1 MSKTFEQALPPQSFV
16 SRIPFYYG
24 WVNMIFAAI
33 AMVATLPARS
43 VGIGLITEPL
53 LQDLNLQRVSFGQMN
68 FWATL
73 AGASFSLLCGPA
85 IDRFGVR
92 TVVTVVLFALSW
104 IVLAFSSVASA
115 AMLLVLLILM
125 RGFGQS
131 ALSVVSLTMI
141 GKWFVRR
148 LSKAMGV
155 FSVLVSLGFV
165 VAIVLSEN
173 AVLEHGWRTMWATLG
188 WGLMFAAGLSLL
200 FVRRSPESVGL
211 EPDRESATQRES
223 QESATGFNLKGA
235 LMTPAFWIFAVGSAL
250 YNLVIAGVLLFN
262 QSILNELG
270 FDETVFRN
278 AMAIFMFMGLAGN
291 LLAGWLGKHHF
302 LGRLMTIAMLLVSV
316 YLLTF
321 PYLTSQSQ
329 VLVHAAT
336 LGLSGGVVSVVFF
349 TAFGKV
355 FGRPHLGK
363 IQGAAQV
370 LTVFASASGPW
381 ILASV
386 FENTGSYS
394 PAFSAIALPI
404 AVVAIA
410 AWFVRIPK
418 PEESA

>member
-1 MSKTFEQALPPQSFV
+1 MT
-16 SRIPFYYG
+16 
-24 WVNMIFAAI
+24 FAAI

-115 AMLLVLLILM
+115 ALLLVLLILM

-148 LSKAMGV
+148 LSKAMGI

-173 AVLEHGWRTMWATLG
+173 AVLEHGWRTMWSTLG
-188 WGLMFAAGLSLL
+188 WGVMIAAGLSLL

-211 EPDRESATQRES
+211 EPDRKSATQRES

-235 LMTPAFWIFAVGSAL
+235 LTTPAFWIFALGSAL

-291 LLAGWLGKHHF
+291 LLAAWLGKHHF

-386 FENTGSYS
+386 FENSGSYA
-394 PAFSAIALPI
+394 PAFTAIALPV
-404 AVVAIA
+404 AGVAIA

-418 PEESA
+418 PEEALSR

>member
-1 MSKTFEQALPPQSFV
+1 
-16 SRIPFYYG
+16 
-24 WVNMIFAAI
+24 MIFAAI

-73 AGASFSLLCGPA
+73 LGASFSLLCGPA

-115 AMLLVLLILM
+115 AMLLVYLILM

-131 ALSVVSLTMI
+131 ALSVASLTMV

-148 LSKAMGV
+148 LSKAMGL
-155 FSVLVSLGFV
+155 FSILVSVGFT
-165 VAIVLSEN
+165 VAIVVSEN
-173 AVLEHGWRTMWATLG
+173 AVLEHGWRSMWSSLG

-211 EPDRESATQRES
+211 EPDRESVTKKEP

-270 FDETVFRN
+270 FDERVFRN

-302 LGRLMTIAMLLVSV
+302 LGRLMTIAMLLVSA

-418 PEESA
+418 PEEALSQ

>member
-1 MSKTFEQALPPQSFV
+1 
-16 SRIPFYYG
+16 
-24 WVNMIFAAI
+24 MIFAAI

-115 AMLLVLLILM
+115 ALLLVLLILM

-188 WGLMFAAGLSLL
+188 WGLMFTAGLSLL

-211 EPDRESATQRES
+211 EPDRKSATQRES

-235 LMTPAFWIFAVGSAL
+235 LLTPAFWIFALGSAL

-291 LLAGWLGKHHF
+291 LLAAWLGKHHF

-321 PYLTSQSQ
+321 PFLTSQSQ

-394 PAFSAIALPI
+394 PAFTAIALPI

-418 PEESA
+418 PEEALEIELS

>member
-1 MSKTFEQALPPQSFV
+1 
-16 SRIPFYYG
+16 
-24 WVNMIFAAI
+24 
-33 AMVATLPARS
+33 
-43 VGIGLITEPL
+43 
-53 LQDLNLQRVSFGQMN
+53 
-68 FWATL
+68 
-73 AGASFSLLCGPA
+73 
-85 IDRFGVR
+85 
-92 TVVTVVLFALSW
+92 
-104 IVLAFSSVASA
+104 
-115 AMLLVLLILM
+115 
-125 RGFGQS
+125 
-131 ALSVVSLTMI
+131 
-141 GKWFVRR
+141 
-148 LSKAMGV
+148 
-155 FSVLVSLGFV
+155 
-165 VAIVLSEN
+165 
-173 AVLEHGWRTMWATLG
+173 
-188 WGLMFAAGLSLL
+188 MFAAGLSLL

-211 EPDRESATQRES
+211 DPDRKSSTETEPK
-223 QESATGFNLKGA
+223 EPATGFNLKGA
-235 LMTPAFWIFAVGSAL
+235 LMTPAFWIFAVGSSL

-321 PYLTSQSQ
+321 PYLRSQAQ
-329 VLVHAAT
+329 VLAHAAT

-394 PAFSAIALPI
+394 PAFTAIALPI
-404 AVVAIA
+404 AGVAIA

-418 PEESA
+418 PEEALEMK